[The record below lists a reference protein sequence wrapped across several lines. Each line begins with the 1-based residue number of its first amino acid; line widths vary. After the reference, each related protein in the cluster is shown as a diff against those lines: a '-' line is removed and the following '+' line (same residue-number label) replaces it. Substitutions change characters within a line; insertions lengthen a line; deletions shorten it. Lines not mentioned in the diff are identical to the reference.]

1 MDNAKSSGKQGRL
14 TTRCF
19 CSIFVLDMKQPL
31 TPKQKDVLDFI
42 IEYHQEQGYAPSYRE
57 IALALKLASPSTVH
71 VHVQA
76 LKQRG
81 YLRQTD
87 EASARDLAPTDRAV
101 KWGTSVLLPLK
112 GLITAGF
119 PIEAVE
125 ERETI
130 AVPVE
135 LAPSRDRGFVL
146 RVKGD
151 SMIEEGIFDGDFVVC
166 EERQSAQNG
175 DVVVAL
181 IDRAEATLKKY
192 YKEATRIRLQPANKT
207 MQPIYAKEVLVQGIV
222 KGLIRSYS

>member
-1 MDNAKSSGKQGRL
+1 MESSTKSGRL
-14 TTRCF
+14 TAPSIR
-19 CSIFVLDMKQPL
+19 SIFVLDMKRPL

-42 IEYHQEQGYAPSYRE
+42 IEYRQEQGYAPSFRE
-57 IALALKLASPSTVH
+57 IALALQLASPSTVH

-76 LKQRG
+76 LKERG
-81 YLRQTD
+81 YLHQSD
-87 EASARDLAPTDRAV
+87 ETSARDLAPTDRAV

-112 GLITAGF
+112 GLITAGV

-125 ERETI
+125 ERESI

-135 LAPSRDRGFVL
+135 LAPAHDRGFVL

-166 EERQSAQNG
+166 EERSTAQNG

-181 IDRAEATLKKY
+181 IGRTEATLKKY
-192 YKEATRIRLQPANKT
+192 YKEANRIRLQPANKT
-207 MQPIYAKEVLVQGIV
+207 MHPIFSKDVLVQGIV
-222 KGLIRSYS
+222 RGLIRSYS